1 LLEALFGAL
10 ATVHDLKRYNCL
22 FTVHKRFNKKA
33 DLMNTLSA
41 DHDNDAVRSDETGAY
56 RSGVAA
62 RLAGL
67 PVETLRVWERRYG
80 VTAPQRS
87 ARGQRLYSSAQVR
100 RLSLIKQLVDQ
111 GHPIGAM
118 AHLPLEQLQ
127 HLAEPLDSDSGT
139 GGPIRVAVVGAGLAR
154 QLTAGGRALLTLD
167 VRHSCARLEEAP
179 TALRGVAIDVLLIE
193 VSELD
198 DAALPLLAAARLASG
213 TPAVVL
219 LYRFCASAT
228 IRHLRALGCLVAR
241 APSDMAEVALLCQVA
256 FPARRAHLA
265 VPARL
270 PAAPRGAAV
279 APRRLDERALAAL
292 AAASNNVMCECPRH
306 LADILLMIG
315 SFERYSTQCGARNP
329 GDAALH
335 QDLGQAAAQ
344 ARMLLEGALER
355 LARAEGLPLPD
366 GLA

>member
-1 LLEALFGAL
+1 
-10 ATVHDLKRYNCL
+10 
-22 FTVHKRFNKKA
+22 
-33 DLMNTLSA
+33 MNELST
-41 DHDNDAVRSDETGAY
+41 DHDTVRSDDTGAY

-80 VTAPQRS
+80 VSTPQRS

-127 HLAEPLDSDSGT
+127 HLAEPLETDAGT
-139 GGPIRVAVVGAGLAR
+139 SGPIRVAVVGAGLAR
-154 QLTAGGRALLTLD
+154 QLTAGGRELLTLD
-167 VRHSCARLEEAP
+167 VRHSCARLDEAP
-179 TALRGVAIDVLLIE
+179 VALRGVGADVLLIE
-193 VSELD
+193 LSELD
-198 DAALPLLAAARLASG
+198 DAALPLVAAARLACG
-213 TPAVVL
+213 TPAVVV

-256 FPARRAHLA
+256 LPSRRAPL
-265 VPARL
+265 
-270 PAAPRGAAV
+270 AAPPRAPLVQRAEAV
-279 APRRLDERALAAL
+279 APRRLDEQALAAL
-292 AAASNNVMCECPRH
+292 AAASNSVICECPRH
-306 LADILLMIG
+306 LAEILLMIG
-315 SFERYSTQCGARNP
+315 SFERYSMQCGSRNP

-335 QDLGQAAAQ
+335 QELGQAAAQ
-344 ARMLLEGALER
+344 ARALLEHALER

>member
-1 LLEALFGAL
+1 
-10 ATVHDLKRYNCL
+10 
-22 FTVHKRFNKKA
+22 
-33 DLMNTLSA
+33 MNTLPA
-41 DHDNDAVRSDETGAY
+41 DHDTVRSDDTGAY

-80 VTAPQRS
+80 VSEPQRS

-118 AHLPLEQLQ
+118 ARLPLDQLQ
-127 HLAEPLDSDSGT
+127 HLAEPLAADT
-139 GGPIRVAVVGAGLAR
+139 GASGPIRVAVVGTGLAR
-154 QLTAGGRALLTLD
+154 QLAAGGRERLALD
-167 VRHSCARLEEAP
+167 VRASCARLDEAA
-179 TALRGVAIDVLLIE
+179 TALRGVAADVLLIE
-193 VSELD
+193 LSELD
-198 DAALPLLAAARLASG
+198 DSALPRVAAARLACG
-213 TPAVVL
+213 TPAVVV
-219 LYRFCASAT
+219 LYRFCANAT

-256 FPARRAHLA
+256 FPARRAA
-265 VPARL
+265 
-270 PAAPRGAAV
+270 PAAPASVAAPRCGEAL
-279 APRRLDERALAAL
+279 APRRLDEQALAAL
-292 AAASNNVMCECPRH
+292 AAASNSVMCECPRH
-306 LADILLMIG
+306 LADILTMIG
-315 SFERYSTQCGARNP
+315 SFERYSAQCGVRNP

-344 ARMLLEGALER
+344 ARTLLENALLR
-355 LARAEGLPLPD
+355 LARTEGLPLPD